1 MSRLGSVAAWLA
13 ARSVRE
19 RWLLALML
27 AIAVPLLAVLLV
39 YRPLTNRLEDAR
51 QRHVAAVQQ
60 HGQVLAQLEQLKAG
74 AVTGRGQS
82 TAPLA
87 IRVTDS
93 AARAG
98 IRLSSNEPRG
108 TDRVVISVAP
118 SPPTT
123 GLRWLRELEASGV
136 RIQDLSID
144 LQGPGLVTINAVLAQ
159 GAPS

>member
-1 MSRLGSVAAWLA
+1 MSRLNIIDTWLA

-27 AIAVPLLAVLLV
+27 AIAVSLLAVLLV
-39 YRPLTNRLEDAR
+39 YQPLMNRLEDAR

-60 HGQVLAQLEQLKAG
+60 HGQVLAQLEQLKGG
-74 AVTGRGQS
+74 AVSGAGQS

-93 AARAG
+93 AARSG

-108 TDRVVISVAP
+108 PNSVAISVAP
-118 SPPTT
+118 SPPTN

-136 RIQDLSID
+136 SIQDLNIE

-159 GAPS
+159 GAPA